1 MAFLDFNRT
10 DARLVLNFLKMNLR
24 DKYMG
29 SALGAA
35 WAVANPLLLLV
46 VFTFVFG
53 YVYKINLPGAETTLS
68 YAVWLIG
75 GYGPWI
81 ATSEAIMAAAL
92 SLVSGAGMVKNRAFK
107 TELLTIAAA
116 LTGLVPL
123 LVSLAFL
130 VVLMFVDNNPPTWHA
145 LTVIPLVVLHFAFV
159 IALGFFLSAITVFV
173 RDVGFVLPNLLFVI
187 LFATPI
193 FYPIESTPH
202 ILQLVSVA
210 NPFYIVPEGY
220 RAALI
225 YHRIPDLPGL
235 AYVGVVSLVLGYSGL
250 KVFRRVKGYFT
261 AML

>member
-1 MAFLDFNRT
+1 MAFLDFNRN
-10 DARLVLNFLKMNLR
+10 DARLVLNFLRMNLR

-29 SALGAA
+29 SALGAT
-35 WAVANPLLLLV
+35 WAVANPLLLLA

-53 YVYKINLPGAETTLS
+53 YVYKIRLPGAETTLS

-92 SLVSGAGMVKNRAFK
+92 SLVTSAGMVKNMAFK
-107 TELLTIAAA
+107 TELLPVSAA

-123 LVSLAFL
+123 LVSLVFL
-130 VVLMFVDNNPPTWHA
+130 AILLVFDDNPPTWHA
-145 LTVIPLVVLHFAFV
+145 LAVIPVVVLHFAFV
-159 IALGFFLSAITVFV
+159 IALGFFLSTITVFV

-193 FYPIESTPH
+193 FYPIESTPR
-202 ILQLVSVA
+202 IVQLVSAV

-225 YHRIPDLPGL
+225 YHRLPDLAGL
-235 AYVGVVSLVLGYSGL
+235 AYVGAVTLVLGYFGL
-250 KVFRRVKGYFT
+250 KVFRRVKGHFT
-261 AML
+261 GML